1 MISCTTK
8 SISITANTGYS
19 GLGFHEIYFVEDFEN
34 LENYYERPYPT
45 DASLY
50 GNLVNW
56 YENMPEG
63 LQASERGEQMEDNI
77 SALDNSS
84 EMLEEAK
91 ALIEDAIVEIADL

>member
-1 MISCTTK
+1 MNK
-8 SISITANTGYS
+8 KRRNDLKQSIELLSSAIKILDNVLDEETES
-19 GLGFHEIYFVEDFEN
+19 
-34 LENYYERPYPT
+34 
-45 DASLY
+45 
-50 GNLVNW
+50 

-63 LQASERGEQMEDNI
+63 LQSSERVEQMEDNI